1 MPWAALPHANRAAAG
16 ALSSLFAVRG
26 IPRLVVV
33 GAGGKVLSA
42 DARGAVLA
50 DPEGAGFPWEGAA
63 GPAAGGAAS
72 LGSLRML
79 LLFLLLWWLS
89 KYFTTSG

>member
-1 MPWAALPHANRAAAG
+1 MPWAALPFGNRAAAAG
-16 ALSSLFAVRG
+16 LSGIFGVQG

-33 GAGGKVLSA
+33 GADGAVLSS

-50 DPEGAGFPWEGAA
+50 DPEGAGFPWEGAV
-63 GPAAGGAAS
+63 GAGGAAS
-72 LGSLRML
+72 LGSFRML

-89 KYFTTSG
+89 KYFTSWG